1 MLAPFGELN
10 TSRLALNIQ
19 VSESSQSTTGQT
31 ATFNMDAATALVV
44 DKNTLLPVNSSV
56 CYISTLEVYRG
67 REQAF
72 KISHDGFT
80 LSDNNT
86 IEVTKISFTIYWHY
100 V

>member
-31 ATFNMDAATALVV
+31 ATLNMDIATALVV
-44 DKNTLLPVNSSV
+44 GKNTSLPVNSSV
-56 CYISTLEVYRG
+56 CHISTLEVYRG

-80 LSDNNT
+80 LSNNSA
-86 IEVTKISFTIYWHY
+86 IEVTQVYAYFVIF
-100 V
+100 